1 MAVCQLSELLRT
13 TMKLLKIIIQPNK
26 LNSVVTK
33 LQTLV
38 AGMTVSEVR
47 GYGHQ
52 RGQPLLYR
60 VKEYDVNL
68 LPKAMIEVVTEDNKV
83 DDVVKAVVETAS
95 TGQIGDGRIFI
106 LPLGETYHVR
116 TGFMDLD

>member
-1 MAVCQLSELLRT
+1 
-13 TMKLLKIIIQPNK
+13 MKLIKIIIQPNK
-26 LNSVVTK
+26 VDPVVGK

-38 AGMTVSEVR
+38 TGMTVSEVR

-60 VKEYDVNL
+60 GIEYAVNL
-68 LPKAMIEVVTEDNKV
+68 IPKAMIEVVTEDNKV

>member
-1 MAVCQLSELLRT
+1 
-13 TMKLLKIIIQPNK
+13 MKLIKIIIQPSK
-26 LNSVVTK
+26 LDPVVTK

-60 VKEYDVNL
+60 GREYDVNL
-68 LPKAMIEVVTEDNKV
+68 VPKAMIEVVTEDNKV
-83 DDVVKAVVETAS
+83 DDVVKAVIETAR
-95 TGQIGDGRIFI
+95 TGQIGDGRIFV

>member
-1 MAVCQLSELLRT
+1 
-13 TMKLLKIIIQPNK
+13 MKLIQIIIQPNK
-26 LNSVVTK
+26 LDPVIGK

-60 VKEYDVNL
+60 GVEYAVNL
-68 LPKAMIEVVTEDNKV
+68 LPKAMIEIVTEDNKV

-95 TGQIGDGRIFI
+95 TGQIGDGRIFVI
-106 LPLGETYHVR
+106 PVGETYHVR
-116 TGFMDLD
+116 TGFMDID